1 MYYSAAGML
10 TCIGITAAI
19 VATVDIEKMSEKNE
33 GRLDDPLKKMAAG
46 TPVMIRGDGGPT
58 VDTEE
63 GAEQVP
69 TGTSTIPTFPKTLTL
84 DEPSLSSDRLLTT
97 TTTTTGSP
105 RTEYQLV
112 GLGIRTVSFL
122 SIQVYVV
129 GIYVATDDIATL
141 QSSMIRQ
148 VDPIATALI
157 PSEKERLRQMLLDP
171 VQGELIWNQILR
183 EKGVRSVLRIVPTRN
198 TDFQHLRDGWMRA
211 ITARTQRHSASTRAA
226 APRAGINTAS
236 SLLTSGAKQDERLQ
250 TGPDDGDDEFDDEVF
265 ISAVQAFQKIF
276 SNANIG
282 RNKNDKGQPILL
294 VRDRDGALDVWITP
308 LSSPTSFPTTSIRD
322 RGGSGTG
329 QSNTIKDHPSGS
341 ALAIAATA
349 ATDVN
354 PMIKVGHLSD
364 ERISRLLWL
373 AYLAGPKVA
382 SDDARR
388 NVVDGLMKLVERP
401 VGTASQAVG
410 VGLPTVG

>member
-1 MYYSAAGML
+1 ML

-19 VATVDIEKMSEKNE
+19 VATVDIEKMSEKNQ
-33 GRLDDPLKKMAAG
+33 GRVDDPLKQMAAG
-46 TPVMIRGDGGPT
+46 TPVMIRGDGVPT

-63 GAEQVP
+63 GVEQVP
-69 TGTSTIPTFPKTLTL
+69 TSTSTIPTFPKTLTL
-84 DEPSLSSDRLLTT
+84 DEPSTSSDRSLATMI
-97 TTTTTGSP
+97 GSP

-129 GIYVATDDIATL
+129 GIYVATDDIAVL

-148 VDPIATALI
+148 VDPIATTLI

-171 VQGELIWNQILR
+171 VQGELIWNQTLR

-211 ITARTQRHSASTRAA
+211 ITARTQRHSARIRAA
-226 APRAGINTAS
+226 TAPRPGIDRAS
-236 SLLTSGAKQDERLQ
+236 STLTSGAKQDERLQ
-250 TGPDDGDDEFDDEVF
+250 KGHDDEFDDEGF
-265 ISAVQAFQKIF
+265 TSAVQEFQTIF

-294 VRDRDGALDVWITP
+294 VRDRDGALSVWITP
-308 LSSPTSFPTTSIRD
+308 LSTSPSSSSTATTTLSS
-322 RGGSGTG
+322 GGSGGTG
-329 QSNTIKDHPSGS
+329 QSKTIKEYPSVP
-341 ALAIAATA
+341 AIATPATTA
-349 ATDVN
+349 AADVIS
-354 PMIKVGHLSD
+354 MIKVGHLSD

-373 AYLAGPKVA
+373 AYLAGAKVA

-401 VGTASQAVG
+401 VGTAGNG
-410 VGLPTVG
+410 VGTPTILTSID